1 MGAAPAFDA
10 FEMSPLTD
18 GVRDLVVAVLL
29 GG

>member
-1 MGAAPAFDA
+1 MGAAPAFDT

-18 GVRDLVVAVLL
+18 GVQDLVVAVLL